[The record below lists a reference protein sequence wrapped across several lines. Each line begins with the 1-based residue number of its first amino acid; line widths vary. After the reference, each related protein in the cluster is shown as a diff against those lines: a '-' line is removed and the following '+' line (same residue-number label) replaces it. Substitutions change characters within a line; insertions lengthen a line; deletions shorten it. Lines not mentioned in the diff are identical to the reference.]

1 MNLLVVPFFLSLFL
15 PFAPAPKSPARRA
28 DANRQ
33 NDRINCEKH
42 CTNYYLAENNKCKSS
57 EEIILRK
64 SDCAFMKNIENGLKF
79 VVGME
84 GQTETESPTENAPTA
99 NNNNFMCCKP
109 NQETATLFIV
119 GVASKRLMLAKD
131 VALYKYINNNS
142 IDDFEREKV
151 VLQNVLAQ
159 AKSAGISDNYGEPF
173 FQDQMDANKVIQKGY
188 VKTWNIKGSSPS
200 QTVPD
205 LQTVTR
211 PKVTEAT
218 ADMVLALKTFQ
229 LFRNKSNCWSL
240 LEHKQTMT
248 GNFLS
253 LNEPNGVEA
262 FRKAV
267 VRLCGQEPEQNTV
280 HAIDEKAKK
289 LLNE

>member
-15 PFAPAPKSPARRA
+15 PFAPAAKSPARRA
-28 DANRQ
+28 VANRQ
-33 NDRINCEKH
+33 NGHINCEKH
-42 CTNYYLAENNKCKSS
+42 CTDHYLTENNKCKSS
-57 EEIILRK
+57 EEVILRK
-64 SDCAFMKNIENGLKF
+64 SDCAFMKSIEDGFKF

-84 GQTETESPTENAPTA
+84 GQTETESTTG
-99 NNNNFMCCKP
+99 NNIFMCCKP

-119 GVASKRLMLAKD
+119 GMANKRLMLAKD
-131 VALYKYINNNS
+131 VVLYKYINNNS

-188 VKTWNIKGSSPS
+188 VKMWNIGGPSPS

-205 LQTVTR
+205 LQTITR

-229 LFRNKSNCWSL
+229 TFRNKSNCWRL

-253 LNEPNGVEA
+253 LNEPNGVDA

-267 VRLCGQEPEQNTV
+267 VRLCGQEPKQNTV
-280 HAIDEKAKK
+280 HDIDEQAKK